1 MITIVLLIL
10 GGNKWT
16 DHQSG
21 DKTALQPRTSIQ
33 KVSSTQA
40 YFERGSI
47 TITSDNQLNN
57 SAVTGFTG
65 NGTIDDPILIKGYNI
80 TFSSGTLIYISDTTY
95 HFRIANNLLNGMN
108 TSMFGISLSN
118 TINGVIENNTIYNIG
133 PNDIGNT
140 GIQITAGSENN
151 SISNNIVYNSGNGIG
166 LEPPSNH
173 NIIVN
178 NSIYNCGGGIGLGG
192 NNNYIVNN
200 TIHDVNTFGIFTGAG
215 GSSNNQTITE
225 NEIYNCGSGHNGI
238 NIEESN
244 HNTITRNVI
253 HNCDG
258 GIGLGGNLG
267 SNDNVVKDNEIK
279 SNDAGITLD
288 KSINNSIIN
297 NFISDN
303 GNQGM
308 MLYSGSDNNTI
319 SGNVISNNEMGFVI
333 DSDKNIISENV
344 ISDNDINLLNGNDNN
359 FTNNVFYNNYNPN
372 DPAGIRVSPGV
383 SGNIFSKNDFAQNSV
398 TLSQVDDS
406 GTNTLFLNNHWSD
419 WTGTGPY
426 SIGGF
431 AENQDPS
438 PLINPYH
445 LSVPAVTAP
454 TYENL
459 TLADNVNIAW
469 NASSDTVGHA
479 ITYSVFYST
488 NDGGSWTTLG
498 SGLTTTNY
506 TLDTT
511 TIADGTNV
519 LIKIHTIDSVG
530 FVAKTVF
537 SEIFLIGNTPHQ
549 LSLPSLIFPA
559 GGETLSGIV
568 DISWTASVDSW
579 GYSVAYNVSYSADG
593 GSTWIQLAL
602 DLEAT
607 SLSWDTKLVSD
618 GSNYLLKL
626 VAISSD
632 LNTSSTTT
640 FAIDNPPTLIIDSP
654 LSQTYT
660 TDTITVS
667 LSGDANQYWYFI
679 ESVDSHNQTWIT
691 NTERTLS
698 NGVYTLHVYGNDST
712 SNIVHVSQE
721 FIIDILPPTVTF
733 DSPLGQTYT
742 TNTITVS
749 LSGDADHYWYYI
761 EFVDSHNQTWTTNV
775 ERTIPDGFYVLHAYS
790 NDSAGNVAHVLLAFT
805 IDTSLISTT
814 PSSTTEE
821 PTPGWTLLLVPLP
834 FLTLISFRRRKKTLN
849 FPFLIKIEDRMGER

>member
-1 MITIVLLIL
+1 MKSYKLIVMITIVLLIL

-225 NEIYNCGSGHNGI
+225 NEIYI
-238 NIEESN
+238 
-244 HNTITRNVI
+244 I

-333 DSDKNIISENV
+333 D
-344 ISDNDINLLNGNDNN
+344 
-359 FTNNVFYNNYNPN
+359 
-372 DPAGIRVSPGV
+372 
-383 SGNIFSKNDFAQNSV
+383 
-398 TLSQVDDS
+398 
-406 GTNTLFLNNHWSD
+406 
-419 WTGTGPY
+419 
-426 SIGGF
+426 
-431 AENQDPS
+431 
-438 PLINPYH
+438 
-445 LSVPAVTAP
+445 
-454 TYENL
+454 
-459 TLADNVNIAW
+459 
-469 NASSDTVGHA
+469 
-479 ITYSVFYST
+479 
-488 NDGGSWTTLG
+488 
-498 SGLTTTNY
+498 
-506 TLDTT
+506 
-511 TIADGTNV
+511 
-519 LIKIHTIDSVG
+519 
-530 FVAKTVF
+530 
-537 SEIFLIGNTPHQ
+537 
-549 LSLPSLIFPA
+549 
-559 GGETLSGIV
+559 
-568 DISWTASVDSW
+568 
-579 GYSVAYNVSYSADG
+579 
-593 GSTWIQLAL
+593 
-602 DLEAT
+602 
-607 SLSWDTKLVSD
+607 
-618 GSNYLLKL
+618 
-626 VAISSD
+626 
-632 LNTSSTTT
+632 
-640 FAIDNPPTLIIDSP
+640 
-654 LSQTYT
+654 
-660 TDTITVS
+660 
-667 LSGDANQYWYFI
+667 
-679 ESVDSHNQTWIT
+679 
-691 NTERTLS
+691 
-698 NGVYTLHVYGNDST
+698 
-712 SNIVHVSQE
+712 
-721 FIIDILPPTVTF
+721 
-733 DSPLGQTYT
+733 
-742 TNTITVS
+742 
-749 LSGDADHYWYYI
+749 
-761 EFVDSHNQTWTTNV
+761 
-775 ERTIPDGFYVLHAYS
+775 
-790 NDSAGNVAHVLLAFT
+790 
-805 IDTSLISTT
+805 
-814 PSSTTEE
+814 
-821 PTPGWTLLLVPLP
+821 
-834 FLTLISFRRRKKTLN
+834 
-849 FPFLIKIEDRMGER
+849 